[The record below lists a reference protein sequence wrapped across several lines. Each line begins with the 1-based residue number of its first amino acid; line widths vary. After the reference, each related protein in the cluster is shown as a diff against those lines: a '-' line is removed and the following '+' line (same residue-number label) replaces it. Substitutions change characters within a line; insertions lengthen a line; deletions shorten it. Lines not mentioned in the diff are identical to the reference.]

1 MPAIHVFIDTNVLLN
16 FYSFPDDSSTA
27 LDELLE
33 HMGPDKINVHLPK
46 QVEDEFER
54 NRESKLQAAVGDFR
68 NAKMPTAIPN
78 HMRGTET
85 AKQYAEALKNAEHAK
100 KSLIANVIG
109 LAFQRELEVDIQIEK
124 VFSAS
129 IRHGDCDASL
139 AGAMARMHKGNPPG
153 KPGNVGDRYNWEILL
168 AKVPD
173 QDLFIVTK
181 DGDFTSLLGSLDKS
195 MRPMSFLAR
204 EWAAKT
210 NGRSVY
216 IHPSIRSIV
225 DHFKKLEAQPEDVV
239 PPVGDVVA
247 PVPLPVEAPNP
258 PNQAQPPQ
266 LAEEDPAQEAKN
278 KAIEK
283 LCSSE
288 SFAQTHRAV
297 ERLLTMRSLLTTED
311 AEALFNA
318 ALENQQIK
326 WIISDTDVNSFFVKV
341 LNDHF
346 AEAEAGIV
354 ESMID
359 LLGLD
364 QAEESD
370 AKNDN

>member
-1 MPAIHVFIDTNVLLN
+1 MPAIHVFIDTNVFLN

-78 HMRGTET
+78 HMRGAET
-85 AKQYAEALKNAEHAK
+85 AKQYDEALKNAEHAK

-109 LAFQRELEVDIQIEK
+109 LSFQRELEVDTQIEK

-129 IRHGDCDASL
+129 TRHDDCDAAL
-139 AGAMARMHKGNPPG
+139 ASAIARMHKGNPPG

-181 DGDFTSLLGSLDKS
+181 DGDFTSPLGSLDKS

-204 EWAAKT
+204 EWAAKS

-216 IHPSIRSIV
+216 IHSSIRSIV
-225 DHFKKLEAQPEDVV
+225 DHFKMLEAQPENVAPAD
-239 PPVGDVVA
+239 DVVA
-247 PVPLPVEAPNP
+247 PAPIPVDPPNP
-258 PNQAQPPQ
+258 PGQAQMPQ
-266 LAEEDPAQEAKN
+266 LVEEDPAQEAKD
-278 KAIEK
+278 KAIEA

-297 ERLLTMRSLLTTED
+297 ERLLKMRSLLTPAD
-311 AEALFNA
+311 AERLFNA
-318 ALENQQIK
+318 ALENQQIR

-354 ESMID
+354 ESMIG

-364 QAEESD
+364 QAEGSDSESD
-370 AKNDN
+370 G